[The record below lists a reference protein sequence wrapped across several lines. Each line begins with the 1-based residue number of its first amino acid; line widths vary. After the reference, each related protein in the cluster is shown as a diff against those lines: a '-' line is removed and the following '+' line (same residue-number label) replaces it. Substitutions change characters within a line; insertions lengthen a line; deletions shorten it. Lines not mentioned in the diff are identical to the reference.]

1 MTIILRI
8 KLAIWV
14 VMSQKNAVLFLNG
27 NFMNILH
34 MQIPKLSMITFIFKF
49 KYEVLFIFFF
59 VCVCNESV
67 ATQLFCVFFP
77 FCSMLVSP

>member
-49 KYEVLFIFFF
+49 TYEVLFIFFL
-59 VCVCNESV
+59 CNESV
-67 ATQLFCVFFP
+67 ATSVFFP